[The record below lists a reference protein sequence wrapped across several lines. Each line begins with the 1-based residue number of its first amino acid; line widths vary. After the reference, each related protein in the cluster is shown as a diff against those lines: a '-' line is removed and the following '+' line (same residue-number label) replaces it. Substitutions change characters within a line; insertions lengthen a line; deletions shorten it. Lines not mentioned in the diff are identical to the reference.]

1 MRMSERWPGASAALE
16 ALAMRWRA
24 EATVLRQRAA
34 VPQAEALE
42 SVAAELEVALAL
54 SQEATVSLQ
63 EAARLSGYTPDALT
77 RLVRRGILRNV
88 GRTRSPR
95 FRIADLPR
103 KAAPLRTPTARPS
116 IASARQGAGSVIAKE
131 RN

>member
-1 MRMSERWPGASAALE
+1 MPRSSLAPGASGPLDT
-16 ALAMRWRA
+16 LAVRWRA

-42 SVAAELEVALAL
+42 SAAAELEAALAL

-77 RLVRRGILRNV
+77 RLVRRGTLRNV

-103 KAAPLRTPTARPS
+103 KAAPLRTPPARPS